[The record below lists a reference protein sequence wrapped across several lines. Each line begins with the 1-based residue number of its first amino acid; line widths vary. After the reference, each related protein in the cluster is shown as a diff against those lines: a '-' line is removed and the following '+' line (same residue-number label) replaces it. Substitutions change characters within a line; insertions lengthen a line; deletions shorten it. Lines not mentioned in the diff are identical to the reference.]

1 MTSPQ
6 TTAAEPKTQRRRARG
21 AIWLAIGVAIAW
33 LLLSGAAGPLSGR
46 LSEVQSNDNA
56 SFLPAS
62 AESTLVANEQAKFSQ
77 STSFPILV
85 VVSRT
90 DGGALGPA
98 ELEQAGAYAESIPS
112 LPLESGGT
120 VADYLDPGPIIPIP
134 AEDGKAV
141 LISVSL
147 DADRATENLDDGSL
161 VLAGITAAM
170 RGAAADYPAVQINVT
185 GPGGILSD
193 LIKVFGAIDIQL
205 LGATLLVVIVIL
217 VFVYRSPFIWVLP
230 IISALLANAMA
241 GAIVYVLAAN
251 DIIVL
256 NGQSQGILTV
266 LVIGAATDYALLM
279 IARYR
284 EELQHYES
292 HIDALKAA
300 WRGVVEPIVASGATV
315 SIGLLCL
322 LLSELNSN
330 RSLGPVG
337 AVGIVAC
344 LAVLLTLLPA
354 FLAIPV
360 VSIPLVALLAPIL
373 IWLALEVFG
382 LEPNIAPFA
391 GAGGALASV
400 AIIFCV
406 VIGILRAVRPH
417 SGPFSR
423 DRIQPGRWVFWPR
436 IPRYGTQVVEGRGL
450 WSKVASLVGRR
461 PRITWIVTGLVL
473 LILAG
478 FTGTLKSD
486 GLTTTEAFTD
496 QNVDSVIGQRVL
508 EQHFAAGLG
517 TPTIIIANAGSEQA
531 LIDVVANT
539 PGVAAV
545 APLMD
550 MPMGAP
556 GGMPMGDEAA
566 PAAAG
571 EIKVVDGRIQLLVTL
586 EDPADSLAAE
596 ETVALL
602 RDEVDTVSGADALVG
617 GQTASQ
623 YDVDQSSLRD
633 RNLIIP
639 VVLVVIFIVL
649 MLLLRSILAPVL
661 LIGTVLV
668 SYFATLGLCALLFNN
683 VFAFPG
689 SDTSFPL
696 FAFVFLVA
704 LGVDYNIFLMTR
716 VREESIK
723 LGTRP
728 GILKGLRV
736 TGGVITSAGI
746 VLAATFLVLGVLP
759 LVFLRE
765 LGLAVAIGVL
775 LDTFVVRSTLVPALA
790 YDIGRKIWWPSKL
803 SRQEQ
808 PELPAPDSALT

>member
-1 MTSPQ
+1 
-6 TTAAEPKTQRRRARG
+6 
-21 AIWLAIGVAIAW
+21 
-33 LLLSGAAGPLSGR
+33 
-46 LSEVQSNDNA
+46 
-56 SFLPAS
+56 
-62 AESTLVANEQAKFSQ
+62 
-77 STSFPILV
+77 
-85 VVSRT
+85 
-90 DGGALGPA
+90 
-98 ELEQAGAYAESIPS
+98 
-112 LPLESGGT
+112 
-120 VADYLDPGPIIPIP
+120 
-134 AEDGKAV
+134 
-141 LISVSL
+141 
-147 DADRATENLDDGSL
+147 
-161 VLAGITAAM
+161 
-170 RGAAADYPAVQINVT
+170 
-185 GPGGILSD
+185 
-193 LIKVFGAIDIQL
+193 
-205 LGATLLVVIVIL
+205 
-217 VFVYRSPFIWVLP
+217 
-230 IISALLANAMA
+230 
-241 GAIVYVLAAN
+241 
-251 DIIVL
+251 
-256 NGQSQGILTV
+256 
-266 LVIGAATDYALLM
+266 
-279 IARYR
+279 
-284 EELQHYES
+284 
-292 HIDALKAA
+292 
-300 WRGVVEPIVASGATV
+300 
-315 SIGLLCL
+315 
-322 LLSELNSN
+322 
-330 RSLGPVG
+330 
-337 AVGIVAC
+337 
-344 LAVLLTLLPA
+344 
-354 FLAIPV
+354 
-360 VSIPLVALLAPIL
+360 
-373 IWLALEVFG
+373 
-382 LEPNIAPFA
+382 
-391 GAGGALASV
+391 
-400 AIIFCV
+400 
-406 VIGILRAVRPH
+406 
-417 SGPFSR
+417 
-423 DRIQPGRWVFWPR
+423 
-436 IPRYGTQVVEGRGL
+436 
-450 WSKVASLVGRR
+450 
-461 PRITWIVTGLVL
+461 
-473 LILAG
+473 
-478 FTGTLKSD
+478 
-486 GLTTTEAFTD
+486 
-496 QNVDSVIGQRVL
+496 
-508 EQHFAAGLG
+508 

-531 LIDVVANT
+531 LMDVVANT

-545 APLMD
+545 APLTD

-566 PAAAG
+566 PSDAGMPAMGPG

-586 EDPADSLAAE
+586 QDPADSLAAE

-649 MLLLRSILAPVL
+649 MLLLRSIMAPVL
-661 LIGTVLV
+661 LIVTVLL

-808 PELPAPDSALT
+808 PELPAGESALT